1 MIFMDRCRIAPAAER
16 SPSGTPDRCEPPNDK
31 PTGADMTASEMEI
44 RVILEN
50 MIDVVVILDGD
61 GVFRA
66 VSPSARWTLGYEP
79 ARIVGTVSF
88 DYVFPEDLERVHL
101 TFRKTL
107 KTDRETE
114 RFRFRHADGRFL
126 WLETV
131 ARSVWKEDNFQGII
145 VSARDI
151 TERIRVEEKF
161 RERDR
166 RYRLIVENANDA
178 IYLHDFDG
186 IIIDVNEIACRMLGY
201 EREELIGS
209 NLGMIDGKWNQPE
222 NPELDSLLK
231 QERHSF
237 ERWNVRKDGTE
248 IPVEVSVKVVD
259 WKGRGLIMGFVR
271 DITDRKAAEAKLLRS
286 EKQYRLLVENTMDY
300 VARFHLDGT
309 ILFVS
314 EAVES
319 VLGYLPKEIVGGS
332 FLDLV
337 HPDDRT
343 AAGNVF
349 LGVLKEEKQGGLEC
363 RLRTKDGRY
372 RWVESRGRV
381 FRNDV
386 TGRMEI
392 FSVARDVTVQKNA
405 EEELRNTL
413 NNLEDLVQ
421 ERTAELKEANTAL
434 RVLLDRSKEDR
445 KILEER
451 LQRNLNE
458 LLIPTLD
465 GLRSCGL
472 NRKGLLFLDLLQSN
486 LRDITS
492 PFLSRLTSSY
502 RNLTPREIQVAG
514 MIREGKR
521 TKEIAELLGVS
532 TVTVDSHRISI
543 RTKLGLTGEKVN
555 LRSHLLSMT

>member
-1 MIFMDRCRIAPAAER
+1 
-16 SPSGTPDRCEPPNDK
+16 
-31 PTGADMTASEMEI
+31 MTASEMEI

-50 MIDVVVILDGD
+50 MIDVVVILDRD

-79 ARIVGTVSF
+79 SAMVGTVSF
-88 DYVFPEDLERVHL
+88 DYVFPNDLERVL
-101 TFRKTL
+101 QTFRRTL
-107 KTDRETE
+107 ETDRQME
-114 RFRFRHADGRFL
+114 RFRFRHADGRFI

-131 ARSVWKEDNFQGII
+131 ARAVRREEGFRGIV
-145 VSARDI
+145 VSA
-151 TERIRVEEKF
+151 
-161 RERDR
+161 
-166 RYRLIVENANDA
+166 
-178 IYLHDFDG
+178 
-186 IIIDVNEIACRMLGY
+186 
-201 EREELIGS
+201 
-209 NLGMIDGKWNQPE
+209 
-222 NPELDSLLK
+222 
-231 QERHSF
+231 
-237 ERWNVRKDGTE
+237 
-248 IPVEVSVKVVD
+248 
-259 WKGRGLIMGFVR
+259 R

-286 EKQYRLLVENTMDY
+286 EMQYRLLVENTMDY

-314 EAVES
+314 DAVES
-319 VLGYLPKEIVGGS
+319 VLGYLPMEITGVS

-337 HPDDRT
+337 NPDDRT

-349 LGVLKEEKQGGLEC
+349 LGVLEEEKQGGLEC

-372 RWVESRGRV
+372 RWVETRGRV
-381 FRNDV
+381 FRNEV

-392 FSVARDVTVQKNA
+392 FSVARDITVQKNA

-413 NNLEDLVQ
+413 NHLEELVH

-434 RVLLDRSKEDR
+434 RVLLDRSKGDR

-451 LQRNLNE
+451 LQRNVNE
-458 LLIPTLD
+458 LLMPTLD
-465 GLRSCGL
+465 GLRTCGL
-472 NRKGLLFLDLLQSN
+472 NGKGILFLDLLQSN

-492 PFLSRLTSSY
+492 PFLSRLTSFY
-502 RNLTPREIQVAG
+502 KNLTPREIQVAG

-521 TKEIAELLGVS
+521 TKEIAEILGVS
-532 TVTVDSHRISI
+532 TVTVDSHRINI